1 MISIVYLNITDL
13 YFIGQSVTI
22 PYDTNSGDNLMGRN
36 LLFFIAVVLLG
47 ACNSD
52 DATTS
57 TAIIGVAT
65 PSSVSVVPAN

>member
-1 MISIVYLNITDL
+1 MIYLIMIVLYL
-13 YFIGQSVTI
+13 IGQAVAI
-22 PYDTNSGDNLMGRN
+22 PYDTNLGDNLMARS
-36 LLFFIAVVLLG
+36 LLVFVAVALLG

>member
-1 MISIVYLNITDL
+1 MIYLIMIVL
-13 YFIGQSVTI
+13 YFIGQTVAI
-22 PYDTNSGDNLMGRN
+22 PYDTNLGDNLMARS
-36 LLFFIAVVLLG
+36 LLVFVAVALLG

>member
-1 MISIVYLNITDL
+1 MARS
-13 YFIGQSVTI
+13 
-22 PYDTNSGDNLMGRN
+22 
-36 LLFFIAVVLLG
+36 LLVFVAVALLG

>member
-1 MISIVYLNITDL
+1 
-13 YFIGQSVTI
+13 
-22 PYDTNSGDNLMGRN
+22 MGRN
-36 LLFFIAVVLLG
+36 LLFFVAVVLLG